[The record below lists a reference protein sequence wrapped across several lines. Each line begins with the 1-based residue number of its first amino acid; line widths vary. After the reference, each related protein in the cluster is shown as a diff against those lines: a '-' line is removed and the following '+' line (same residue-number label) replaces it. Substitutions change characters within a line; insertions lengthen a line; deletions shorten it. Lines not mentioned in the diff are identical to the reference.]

1 MRQLVLEFFQIR
13 SMHHIRQHQGFTLV
27 ELGIVVAIIAILT
40 VAVLQGQSMIFNARV
55 ASTMSIA
62 RDLSA
67 ASQTFKT
74 RFHYLPGDL
83 PNPNNYIPN
92 LPPLCVNLPVGTANI
107 GNGQIDTQA
116 ETTCAIE
123 ELFQLGMIKAD
134 PDPSNPPY
142 HLLQNAFTSGT
153 VRMVATTFTV
163 AYSGPWPSTTSNL
176 VEFQNLPCEAVIAV
190 DTNIDDGILSS
201 GKAMASVPTCVIGTG
216 TVVPL
221 FAISLN

>member
-1 MRQLVLEFFQIR
+1 MRRF
-13 SMHHIRQHQGFTLV
+13 RQQQGFTLV

-55 ASTMSIA
+55 ASTMSIS

-92 LPPLCVNLPVGTANI
+92 LPPACVNLTQATANI

-116 ETTCAIE
+116 EMTCAIE

-134 PDPSNPPY
+134 PDPSNPPF
-142 HLLQNAFTSGT
+142 HLIQNAFTSGI
-153 VRMVATTFTV
+153 VRLISSNPGVSGP
-163 AYSGPWPSTTSNL
+163 YSGLWPSTTANL

-216 TVVPL
+216 TVVQF

>member
-1 MRQLVLEFFQIR
+1 MRQLILGLSQYHSVRHF
-13 SMHHIRQHQGFTLV
+13 RQHQGFTLV

-40 VAVLQGQSMIFNARV
+40 IAVLQGQSMIFNARV
-55 ASTMSIA
+55 ASSMSID

-92 LPPLCVNLPVGTANI
+92 LPPLCLNLPPGTANI

-116 ETTCAIE
+116 EATCAIE

-134 PDPSNPPY
+134 PDPSNLPY
-142 HLLQNAFTSGT
+142 HLIQNAFTSGT
-153 VRMVATTFTV
+153 VRLVSINFTV
-163 AYSGPWPSTTSNL
+163 AYSGRWPSTTANL
-176 VEFQNLPCEAVIAV
+176 VEFQNLPCEAVVAI
-190 DTNIDDGILSS
+190 DTNIDDGILST